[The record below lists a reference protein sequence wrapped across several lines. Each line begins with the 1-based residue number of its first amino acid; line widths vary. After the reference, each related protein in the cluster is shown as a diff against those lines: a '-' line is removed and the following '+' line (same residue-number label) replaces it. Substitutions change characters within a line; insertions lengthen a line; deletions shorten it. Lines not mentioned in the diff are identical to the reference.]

1 VVLDLLYPIIP
12 VLKRVWSPVG
22 EDSINE
28 ETAEDWVLRLDLV
41 YACVYLGG
49 GVNCSVFPDIVYR
62 LDGSSMSESDDEL
75 LASAFS
81 EKTDGGPARLK
92 VGDVVWAKV
101 KGYPFWP
108 GIVSL

>member
-1 VVLDLLYPIIP
+1 
-12 VLKRVWSPVG
+12 
-22 EDSINE
+22 
-28 ETAEDWVLRLDLV
+28 
-41 YACVYLGG
+41 
-49 GVNCSVFPDIVYR
+49 
-62 LDGSSMSESDDEL
+62 MSESDDEL